1 MEREM
6 SCSNSEFFW
15 LSSQTN
21 CCKTQR
27 NWETVVAM
35 VAMAVRRKAL
45 ELAQLVQSDESIRK
59 VSTVNSLTASLI
71 SLPRRAASQWNVAR
85 RVAGCGNGSCWVG
98 VCGAV
103 LQVVGVREGV
113 AYSRGAVC
121 VSCS

>member
-1 MEREM
+1 MVM
-6 SCSNSEFFW
+6 
-15 LSSQTN
+15 
-21 CCKTQR
+21 
-27 NWETVVAM
+27 VVRRAE
-35 VAMAVRRKAL
+35 RRKAF
-45 ELAQLVQSDESIRK
+45 ELAQLVQSDEIRK
-59 VSTVNSLTASLI
+59 KIGSKTQIVNSLAASLI

-113 AYSRGAVC
+113 ADSRGAVC